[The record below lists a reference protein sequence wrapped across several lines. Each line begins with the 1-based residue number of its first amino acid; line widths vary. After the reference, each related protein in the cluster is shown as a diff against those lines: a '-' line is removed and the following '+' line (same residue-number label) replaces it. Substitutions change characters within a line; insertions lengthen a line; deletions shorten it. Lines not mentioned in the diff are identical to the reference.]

1 MIEQENIDIKSNKII
16 VKLKYKDIKNK
27 KDKKCA
33 K

>member
-1 MIEQENIDIKSNKII
+1 MIEQENIDIKSNKKN